1 MNYQEPF
8 KISNIDLNRIVYPKH
23 KSNQNKKIV
32 LIKYNEKSKLKNFVF
47 QTPTLFNLFKPQN
60 SNGFAEIELALVGKE
75 ANKVTKFIKF
85 LNELE
90 NRIKSDAQTNASN
103 WFNITHDNQTI
114 NFQKIIR
121 ESDDYS
127 NGTIKIKIIKNNDFE
142 TILQLNN
149 SKKIGIN
156 DIPEDSWCKMI
167 LECYAIWVN
176 SNNDFGIFFRPVLA
190 SFTPKE
196 KQVYN
201 YKFLEESDEEQDFDI
216 PDTEVNNNI
225 FMKINSSKS
234 PNNESRTKAKYNDST
249 SQLELDELVKQLE
262 SEEDQ
267 KTSEINLSILN
278 TTKEHNQPNQPNQHI
293 QPLKVGNPN
302 NISNKQKQDILL
314 EINLENKYFS
324 NSDTESDADSE
335 SESELNSELFDTD
348 IKDKLL
354 NEHTYVNSLNDVNID
369 AETSDD

>member
-8 KISNIDLNRIVYPKH
+8 KTSNIDFNKIVYPKY

-32 LIKYNEKSKLKNFVF
+32 LVKYNEKGKFKNFVF
-47 QTPTLFNLFKPQN
+47 QTPTLFNFQKPEN
-60 SNGFAEIELALVGKE
+60 LNGFAEIELALVGKE
-75 ANKVTKFIKF
+75 KAKVQKFIKF
-85 LNELE
+85 LNDLE
-90 NRIKSDAQTNASN
+90 NRVKLDAQSNALH
-103 WFNITHDNQTI
+103 WFNITEENQTI

-121 ESDDYS
+121 ESEDYC

-149 SKKIGIN
+149 NKKIGIS

-167 LECYAIWVN
+167 LECYAVWIN

-190 SFTPKE
+190 SFIPKE
-196 KQVYN
+196 KEVYN

-234 PNNESRTKAKYNDST
+234 NNLKQSKHNDST
-249 SQLELDELVKQLE
+249 SQLEFDDLVKKLE
-262 SEEDQ
+262 SDEQ
-267 KTSEINLSILN
+267 PTNTSDINLSILN
-278 TTKEHNQPNQPNQHI
+278 TTKE
-293 QPLKVGNPN
+293 PN
-302 NISNKQKQDILL
+302 NFNSKHAKPDKTKQDTLL

-324 NSDTESDADSE
+324 NSDEETSEESSE
-335 SESELNSELFDTD
+335 NESELDSELFDTD
-348 IKDKLL
+348 IKEKISH
-354 NEHTYVNSLNDVNID
+354 NNDVNID

>member
-8 KISNIDLNRIVYPKH
+8 KISNIDLNKIVYPKY

-32 LIKYNEKSKLKNFVF
+32 VIKYNEKSKLKNFVF
-47 QTPTLFNLFKPQN
+47 QTPTLFNLFKPHN

-90 NRIKSDAQTNASN
+90 NQIKLDAQTNASN

-142 TILQLNN
+142 TILELNN
-149 SKKIGIN
+149 NKKIGIN

-167 LECYAIWVN
+167 LECYAIWIN

-234 PNNESRTKAKYNDST
+234 THSDNKTKNKYNDST
-249 SQLELDELVKQLE
+249 SQLDLDELVKQLE
-262 SEEDQ
+262 SEEQ
-267 KTSEINLSILN
+267 QRTSDINLTILN
-278 TTKEHNQPNQPNQHI
+278 TTKEPVHHISHTQHTPNTQPTKTGI
-293 QPLKVGNPN
+293 K
-302 NISNKQKQDILL
+302 NKPDTLL

-324 NSDTESDADSE
+324 NSNSESDTESESE

-348 IKDKLL
+348 IKQKLL
-354 NEHTYVNSLNDVNID
+354 NESNDVNID